1 MRVLYFGTY
10 EQRYPRNAQVVAAL
24 RRTGV
29 DVVERHVPVWEGR
42 EHKWRSGARA
52 ALRVAA
58 AQPFLLRSIP
68 GTFDAV
74 IVGYPGHLDVAAA
87 HRVAKGAPVVF
98 NAMVSLFD
106 TLVDDRA
113 RFRRGS
119 LQARVLLA
127 VDRRAFAQADVV
139 VADTD
144 VHADFLAE
152 LAGIPRSRV
161 KSCFIGAEDDLFR
174 PLWRLP
180 EEFSVLFVG
189 KLIPLHGMET
199 VLEAARRLPN
209 VRFVVIGS
217 GQLDEALAS
226 APANVQRKSWLPYAA
241 LPDAY
246 AAAGC
251 ALGIFG
257 TSGKAGRVIPNKAFQ
272 ALACGTPLI
281 TADSPAARELLTNE
295 EDALLVPSGD
305 PAALA
310 AAVARLASNPRL
322 AQHLSARGLETYRRA
337 ASEEALGLRWQRV
350 LEDAK

>member
-29 DVVERHVPVWEGR
+29 EVVERHIAVWEGQ

-58 AQPFLLRSIP
+58 AKPLLLRSAP

-74 IVGYPGHLDVAAA
+74 VVGYPGHLDVAAA
-87 HRVAKGAPVVF
+87 RRVARGAPVIF

-119 LQARVLLA
+119 LPARLLLA
-127 VDRRAFAQADVV
+127 VDRRAFGQADIV

-144 VHADFLAE
+144 AHADFLAE
-152 LAGIPRSRV
+152 LAGIPRSKV
-161 KSCFIGAEDDLFR
+161 TSCFIGAEDDLFR
-174 PLWRLP
+174 PRWRLP
-180 EEFSVLFVG
+180 EQFSVLFVG
-189 KLIPLHGMET
+189 KLIPLHGIET
-199 VLEAARRLPN
+199 VLEAARRLPD
-209 VRFVVIGS
+209 VPFVVIGS
-217 GQLDEALAS
+217 GQMDEALAS
-226 APANVQRKSWLPYAA
+226 APANVQKQPWLPYAA

-295 EDALLVPSGD
+295 EDALLVPRGD

-310 AAVARLASNPRL
+310 AAIASLASDPGL
-322 AQHLSARGLETYRRA
+322 AQRLSDGGLQTYRRA

-350 LEDAK
+350 IEAAT